1 MQRED
6 PPFKLGETLNGK
18 DSAGNLIN
26 YDKLGIVHQFYSVPA
41 SSLRGGKTPPA
52 FGHAVRAIAL
62 RNTAGFALLAKRMGL
77 VSVVAGYVGV
87 SEIVGYSVTLNAG
100 PVVLIDP
107 WLASAGV
114 PDDDIFWGIIGGPAL
129 TRTPSVG
136 ADFNGNI
143 AVGST
148 LVAATGSTSG
158 DTAGGRVSNLK
169 IASAT
174 DADGAMRAA
183 NAALCRALSARTTG
197 ETNADLLVEMMAARW
212 FGG

>member
-18 DSAGNLIN
+18 DSAGSLIN

-62 RNTAGFALLAKRMGL
+62 RNTAGIALLGKRLGL
-77 VSVVAGYVGV
+77 VSVAAGYVGV
-87 SEIVGYSVTLNAG
+87 SEVNGYSVTLNAG

-114 PDDDIFWGIIGGPAL
+114 ADDDIFWGIIGGPAL
-129 TRTPSVG
+129 LRTASVG

-143 AVGST
+143 SVGAE

-158 DTAGGRVSNLK
+158 DTAGGRVSN
-169 IASAT
+169 IAIAAAT
-174 DADGAMRAA
+174 DALTAA
-183 NAALCRALSARTTG
+183 RRVVCRALSARTTA
-197 ETNADLLVEMMAARW
+197 ETNSDLLVEMMAARW